1 MTPFLIRW
9 LITALAVFVVAHV
22 PLLSVRYDDVFS
34 LFGAALL
41 LGIVNALVRP
51 ILLLLSFPLIIF
63 SLGLFIFVINALMLW
78 MVAGLT
84 PGFHV
89 ETFSSALVGS
99 ILISFVSWLL
109 SILFKGSD
117 GRVHVLTHHT
127 QVKPVRGRVI
137 R

>member
-1 MTPFLIRW
+1 MKPFLIRW

-22 PLLSVRYDDVFS
+22 PLLSIRYDDIFS

-51 ILLLLSFPLIIF
+51 VLLLLSFPLIIF

-84 PGFHV
+84 PGFHI
-89 ETFSSALVGS
+89 ETFSSALLGS
-99 ILISFVSWLL
+99 ILISVVSWLL

-117 GRVHVLTHHT
+117 GRVHVLTHHS